1 MDLHDHGIAMVYD
14 RLMRRS
20 ERSGLGAKRREL
32 LADLHGHVV
41 EIGAGTG
48 ANLPHVPASV
58 HRLTLL
64 EPSPPMAERLRARAG
79 EGAVASPTVDIEV
92 GRAPAEALP
101 LADAS
106 ADAVVSTLVLCS
118 VDDLDRSLAE
128 LRRVLRPG
136 GRLVLIEHV
145 AAHGSVGLVQ
155 RLLAPMWRI
164 VAGGCQLRRDTR
176 AAVANAGF
184 DVTDVHPWRLPGG
197 GPAAPAIAGIASRR

>member
-1 MDLHDHGIAMVYD
+1 MDPRDHAMAMVYD

-20 ERSGLGAKRREL
+20 ERSGLAAKRREL
-32 LADLHGHVV
+32 LSDLHGHVV

-58 HRLTLL
+58 HQLTLL
-64 EPSPPMAERLRARAG
+64 EPSPAMARRLRARA
-79 EGAVASPTVDIEV
+79 EDAVARPTVDIEV

-128 LRRVLRPG
+128 LGRILRPG

-145 AAHGSVGLVQ
+145 AAHGPVGLVQ
-155 RLLAPMWRI
+155 RSLAPMWRI

-176 AAVANAGF
+176 TAVANAGF

-197 GPAAPAIAGIASRR
+197 GPAAPAIAGTASRR